1 MKKLKNILKKGFNV
15 FGYEIKRKNNEII
28 EQSFDEILKEKIT
41 EKNPV
46 IIDVGANNGQSVN
59 RFLELFD
66 NPIIH
71 SFEPIT
77 KEFDVLKEKFGSKK
91 NIHLNKLALG
101 EKKETKFLNITK
113 KSENSSFNN
122 INLGTDWIKKRSK
135 EYDVKEENYINL
147 RQKVDVNT
155 LDAYSSE
162 HNIKKIDILKIDT
175 QGYED
180 KVLSGCL
187 NLINND
193 KVSVIITEIIFDNVY
208 DKYFSF
214 SDIEKFIIPNNFR
227 MVGIDLINNN
237 LFSGLLFVAD
247 VMYFNK
253 KHFKI

>member
-91 NIHLNKLALG
+91 NIHLNK
-101 EKKETKFLNITK
+101 EKK
-113 KSENSSFNN
+113 
-122 INLGTDWIKKRSK
+122 KR
-135 EYDVKEENYINL
+135 
-147 RQKVDVNT
+147 
-155 LDAYSSE
+155 
-162 HNIKKIDILKIDT
+162 
-175 QGYED
+175 
-180 KVLSGCL
+180 
-187 NLINND
+187 
-193 KVSVIITEIIFDNVY
+193 
-208 DKYFSF
+208 
-214 SDIEKFIIPNNFR
+214 PNF
-227 MVGIDLINNN
+227 
-237 LFSGLLFVAD
+237 
-247 VMYFNK
+247 
-253 KHFKI
+253 